1 MKKTGYLLVI
11 VALTLSLSLPAIPA
25 QAAKQTWT
33 AIAGGLSKDG
43 AINLNAF
50 FPHTV
55 EIAVRDTVRWK
66 FEEFHT
72 VTFLSGEQ
80 PPPFEV
86 EEGGKRYF
94 NPQVFFPAGGTTYD
108 GTGYRNSGA
117 PPLDPAAIP
126 KFRYSLTFTKAGEYD
141 YICMV
146 HGPLMA
152 GKVVV
157 KEKAKESP
165 SAALARGRKE
175 QAAALK
181 AGQAAFV
188 KSKPVVQGNTA
199 VVSLIGDYP
208 KGGYTF
214 LRFTREPLVVK
225 RGATVT
231 WKMADPTEIH
241 TVTFLSGQKPP
252 EFVLVEPQKQGPPKL
267 RFNPKVEAP
276 TAAKTYEGKGYGN
289 SGIMFTPGP
298 GAPPN
303 APSEFSLTFTKAG
316 RYEYVCMVH
325 FAEGMKGTIVVK

>member
-11 VALTLSLSLPAIPA
+11 VALTLSLPAVPA

-43 AINLNAF
+43 AVNLNAF

-55 EIAVRDTVRWK
+55 EIAVGDTVRWK

-72 VTFLSGEQ
+72 VTFVSGQQ

-86 EEGGKRYF
+86 EEGGKRYL
-94 NPQVFFPAGGTTYD
+94 NPLIFFPAGSASYD
-108 GTGYRNSGA
+108 GAGYRNSGT
-117 PPLDPAAIP
+117 PPEDPAAIR
-126 KFRYSLTFTKAGEYD
+126 KFGYSLTFTKAGEYE

-152 GKVVV
+152 GKVLV
-157 KEKAKESP
+157 KEKATETPSP
-165 SAALARGRKE
+165 ALARGRKE

-181 AGQAAFV
+181 TGQAAFA
-188 KSKPVVQGNTA
+188 KSKPVVQGST
-199 VVSLIGDYP
+199 VVVPLTGDYP
-208 KGGYTF
+208 KGGYTL
-214 LRFTREPLVVK
+214 LRFTREPLTVK
-225 RGATVT
+225 RGTTVT

-241 TVTFLSGQKPP
+241 TVTFLGGQKPP
-252 EFVLVEPQKQGPPKL
+252 ELILVEPQKQGPPRL

-276 TAAKTYEGKGYGN
+276 TATKAYEGKGYVN

-303 APSEFSLTFTKAG
+303 APSEFSLTFNKPG
-316 RYEYVCMVH
+316 RYEYLCVVH
-325 FAEGMKGTIVVK
+325 VVEGMKGTVIVK